1 MLGSRCRPQN
11 DALSVTI
18 SRWSAHAEAQCAVVF
33 ISGRVVTYRDQQ
45 AYPAYLVTFKARPG
59 VSPMQAHVPPTSF
72 VRHLQAVQARIQ
84 ATMMQAQR
92 VAAATVAGSGGS
104 NGGRGG
110 GGGGLPK
117 VATCSVAACSREAWN
132 GHPGQQCC
140 RTCHISNGCT
150 HGPDCDRKAAGGG
163 GSGPT
168 TTPQSG
174 PQIPPGRPPHGAPRG
189 GGGGGSGGGGVAGF
203 GYRRPSSPPP
213 RASSDDDYEE
223 ESDEGDV
230 DDEDDDEEGES
241 AEDDDSS
248 RDPWGDED
256 DDCDF

>member
-11 DALSVTI
+11 DALSVAI
-18 SRWSAHAEAQCAVVF
+18 SRCSARAEARCAVVF
-33 ISGRVVTYRDQQ
+33 ISGSVVTYRDQQ

-59 VSPMQAHVPPTSF
+59 VSPMQAHVPPTNL
-72 VRHLQAVQARIQ
+72 VKAVQARIQ
-84 ATMMQAQR
+84 ATMMQARR

-104 NGGRGG
+104 SGARGG

-117 VATCSVAACSREAWN
+117 VATCSVAGCSRNAWN
-132 GHPGQQCC
+132 GQPGQQCC
-140 RTCHISNGCT
+140 RTCHISNGGK

-163 GSGPT
+163 GSGPQT
-168 TTPQSG
+168 
-174 PQIPPGRPPHGAPRG
+174 PPGRPPHGAPRG

-203 GYRRPSSPPP
+203 GYPRLSSPPPP

-230 DDEDDDEEGES
+230 DDEDGDEEGES
-241 AEDDDSS
+241 DEDDDFS

-256 DDCDF
+256 DGCN